1 MPETPFL
8 DIFSGDKA
16 QFSSD
21 SEAYAATVALLTS
34 KAATYGLP
42 STPEELDEE
51 QRGILNDLSAGIIL
65 RFQPPQPL
73 SIGQLVFDL
82 DTSAGLAKTCANF
95 ISLCKGDKGMCKNA
109 PNKPLHYMGTAIHR
123 IAKDFVAQGGDVTRN
138 DGSGGESI
146 YGGKFADAK
155 EGLKAKPE
163 FGSLVMANSGK
174 NSNTSQFFIVL
185 TNSPTNLAKISGKY
199 VVFGKARA
207 TGEGEKVLQRLG
219 ALAGAD
225 ERPLQ
230 PVWVESCGVLS

>member
-1 MPETPFL
+1 MPEIPFL

-16 QFSSD
+16 KFSSD

-42 STPEELDEE
+42 SIPEELDDE
-51 QRGILNDLSAGIIL
+51 QRGILNDLSAGAIL
-65 RFQPPQPL
+65 HFQPPQPL
-73 SIGQLVFDL
+73 SIGRLVFDL

-109 PNKPLHYMGTAIHR
+109 PNKPLHYKGTAIHR
-123 IAKDFVAQGGDVTRN
+123 IAKDFVAQGGDITRN

-155 EGLKAKPE
+155 EGLKVKPE

-185 TNSPTNLAKISGKY
+185 TDNPTKLAKISGKY
-199 VVFGKARA
+199 VVFGKART
-207 TGEGEKVLQRLG
+207 TGEGEKVLRQLA

-230 PVWVESCGVLS
+230 PVWVESCGIIS